1 MIGVTARNSAEI
13 SFVEV
18 KILCELLR
26 IGLADET
33 SVAFSLLR
41 RNEFDGHLS
50 LDRRGF
56 LRQSLGGPCGLS
68 LVTTKKWPL

>member
-41 RNEFDGHLS
+41 RNEFDGHLGS
-50 LDRRGF
+50 
-56 LRQSLGGPCGLS
+56 
-68 LVTTKKWPL
+68 